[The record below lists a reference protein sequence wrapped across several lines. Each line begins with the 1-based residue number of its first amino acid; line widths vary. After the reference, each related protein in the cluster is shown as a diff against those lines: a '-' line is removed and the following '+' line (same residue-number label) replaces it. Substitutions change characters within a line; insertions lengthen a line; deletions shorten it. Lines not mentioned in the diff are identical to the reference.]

1 MFSQCSKKNRR
12 NLGVGW
18 VKFLEVINGFK
29 EFDKFPQY
37 KFSEIIGGIDVH
49 EVTKEPKTVKIDI
62 RYKHIGQI
70 DYEKQKPCFTTFS
83 QRYRAINYRIS

>member
-1 MFSQCSKKNRR
+1 MFSQCSKKNRQ

-18 VKFLEVINGFK
+18 VKFLKIL
-29 EFDKFPQY
+29 
-37 KFSEIIGGIDVH
+37 GGIDVH

-62 RYKHIGQI
+62 RHKHIGQV

-83 QRYRAINYRIS
+83 QRYGTINYRIS